1 MTSHEIFM
9 LTALVST
16 GIFLLQFVIS
26 VFFGDLDMDVD
37 GDANVDFDLG
47 SLFSFKGLVH
57 FLIGFGW
64 TRVLFGG
71 DTWQTYALAVL
82 VGMVFMLVLFYSYV
96 LAYRLQNLRKPEK
109 PYSLVGRAG
118 RIYINVGDGRYTI
131 FVKRDGAQRELD
143 VVSESGRTDYKT
155 DQVVTI
161 KTYRDNTYY
170 IG

>member
-82 VGMVFMLVLFYSYV
+82 VAWCSCSCSSTLTCWRIVCRIC
-96 LAYRLQNLRKPEK
+96 ANPR
-109 PYSLVGRAG
+109 SLTA
-118 RIYINVGDGRYTI
+118 
-131 FVKRDGAQRELD
+131 L
-143 VVSESGRTDYKT
+143 
-155 DQVVTI
+155 
-161 KTYRDNTYY
+161 
-170 IG
+170 

>member
-118 RIYINVGDGRYTI
+118 RIYKCGRRTIHHIREARRRGTRARCRVGVGTHRLQDRPGGDDKDLPR
-131 FVKRDGAQRELD
+131 
-143 VVSESGRTDYKT
+143 
-155 DQVVTI
+155 
-161 KTYRDNTYY
+161 
-170 IG
+170 

>member
-1 MTSHEIFM
+1 MTTHEIFM

-96 LAYRLQNLRKPEK
+96 LAYRLQNLRKPDRNNSFSSNDAE
-109 PYSLVGRAG
+109 
-118 RIYINVGDGRYTI
+118 I
-131 FVKRDGAQRELD
+131 FF
-143 VVSESGRTDYKT
+143 
-155 DQVVTI
+155 
-161 KTYRDNTYY
+161 
-170 IG
+170 

>member
-1 MTSHEIFM
+1 MASHEIFM

-64 TRVLFGG
+64 TRVLFSG

-131 FVKRDGAQRELD
+131 FVKRDGAERELD

-161 KTYRDNTYY
+161 NTYRDNTYY
-170 IG
+170 IE